1 VLLALLGVTA
11 CGGDD
16 DPTDAALQTQVSDLE
31 QQVQDLE
38 AENAE
43 LRSQLSTAD
52 SSPPVT
58 TENVTTTQRRST
70 TMVAATTT
78 TAPPIQGM
86 LWVPSADEGV
96 GTFTANDTV
105 TRLTA
110 VLLVDT
116 SQHTG
121 DFVEQC
127 QQEIDFEVEYN
138 NWTDPPT
145 YCLVAE
151 WSYDVGA
158 NAPVSEYADEVCLTP
173 EDMVSL
179 DGRQITKA
187 VTSCALPGTRENFV
201 SETYAGGGA
210 TSLLRFDVG
219 NNEVRQDYQVQI
231 PGPEAFVPYTG

>member
-1 VLLALLGVTA
+1 MTPGRAAREEDTMTRLVPSARDRVAVVLIAVLGVSA

-16 DPTDAALQTQVSDLE
+16 DDAADAALQTQVSELE
-31 QQVQDLE
+31 QQVQYLE

-43 LRSQLSTAD
+43 LRSQLSTPD
-52 SSPPVT
+52 SAPPET
-58 TENVTTTQRRST
+58 TEEVTTTQRRPT
-70 TMVAATTT
+70 TTAAATTT
-78 TAPPIQGM
+78 TTPPIQGM
-86 LWVPSADEGV
+86 LWVPPADEGV

-116 SQHTG
+116 TQHTG

-127 QQEIDFEVEYN
+127 QQEIDFQVELN

-158 NAPVSEYADEVCLTP
+158 NAPVSEFADDVCLSP
-173 EDMVSL
+173 DDMVSL

-201 SETYAGGGA
+201 SETYAGGGRHVA
-210 TSLLRFDVG
+210 
-219 NNEVRQDYQVQI
+219 
-231 PGPEAFVPYTG
+231 A

>member
-1 VLLALLGVTA
+1 
-11 CGGDD
+11 
-16 DPTDAALQTQVSDLE
+16 
-31 QQVQDLE
+31 
-38 AENAE
+38 
-43 LRSQLSTAD
+43 
-52 SSPPVT
+52 
-58 TENVTTTQRRST
+58 
-70 TMVAATTT
+70 
-78 TAPPIQGM
+78 M
-86 LWVPSADEGV
+86 LWVPPADEGI

-116 SQHTG
+116 TQHTG

-127 QQEIDFEVEYN
+127 QREIDFEVEYN

-158 NAPVSEYADEVCLTP
+158 NAPVSENTDEVCLTP

-187 VTSCALPGTRENFV
+187 VTNSRCPAPARTSPARLCGRGRHL
-201 SETYAGGGA
+201 AAQIRRRQQRGA
-210 TSLLRFDVG
+210 TDSRFSS
-219 NNEVRQDYQVQI
+219 QDRR
-231 PGPEAFVPYTG
+231 AFVPLPRHSRRDESYPSRRVSRLQRFLVPSDCRSEEARATRPARRAALSRATVADRRGRARPVAAARVDPAPSPSSR